1 MQEKHG
7 MQNFFTT
14 FSIINCMLWKVC
26 SFLNNLLL
34 CGFTSRLAAKQIMA
48 RFHLNCRTHL
58 VQLLQQWHFVDNN
71 LKECALA
78 VYTYWGREFCIL
90 IVWDAMGLTNVIWS
104 VAVFGRNFFQTRIVL
119 NSEWYSLNII
129 HNSHPWLELHVKP
142 IMTNHWGVTVF
153 SKSLTIELCSIYIEA
168 VNVSKHNNNIKFM
181 RAMVLIMLQ
190 QTHYTNI
197 HWTK

>member
-48 RFHLNCRTHL
+48 RFHHNCRTHL

-90 IVWDAMGLTNVIWS
+90 IVWDAMGLTNDRWRFLVGI
-104 VAVFGRNFFQTRIVL
+104 
-119 NSEWYSLNII
+119 
-129 HNSHPWLELHVKP
+129 
-142 IMTNHWGVTVF
+142 F
-153 SKSLTIELCSIYIEA
+153 SKQGSYWIVSDTASILYTIHTHGWNCMSNLLWPITGALQCSVSL
-168 VNVSKHNNNIKFM
+168 
-181 RAMVLIMLQ
+181 
-190 QTHYTNI
+190 
-197 HWTK
+197 